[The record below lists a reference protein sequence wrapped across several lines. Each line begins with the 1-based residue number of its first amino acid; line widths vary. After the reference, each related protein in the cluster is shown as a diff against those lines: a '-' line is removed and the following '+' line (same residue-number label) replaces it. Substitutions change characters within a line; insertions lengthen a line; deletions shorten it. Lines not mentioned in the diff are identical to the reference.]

1 MAYTVQKLISNAYYA
16 SGVVPRR
23 LGTVSGQQL
32 TDGLDL
38 LNDFLSVK
46 TANIN
51 LIPYYKQYDLVAVVG
66 QEQQPRHKYFGDPRV
81 NNINSLMYDTRFER
95 TKGGGNFYLYFKP
108 NLAYPIHI
116 WGKFG
121 LDDVDYNDDLELVY
135 DRYYITYLR
144 YGLAEY
150 ICSDYQIPVPPTVDS
165 ELKKLEKIISRT
177 SPPDLSTR
185 KLSALNG
192 DGGLNWAI
200 VNFGGWTT

>member
-1 MAYTVQKLISNAYYA
+1 
-16 SGVVPRR
+16 
-23 LGTVSGQQL
+23 
-32 TDGLDL
+32 

-66 QEQQPRHKYFGDPRV
+66 QEKYFVPGLLSIETLTYNNQQVRYSTNPRSRREYFGTPRV
-81 NNINSLMYDTRFER
+81 NNINSLMYDMRFER
-95 TKGGGNFYLYFKP
+95 SKGGGDFYLYFKP
-108 NLAYPIHI
+108 NSDYPIQI

-121 LDDVDYNDDLELVY
+121 LEEVEFNDDLSLVY
-135 DRYYITYLR
+135 DRFYITYLR
-144 YGLAEY
+144 YGLAAY
-150 ICSDYQIPVPPTVDS
+150 ICSDYQIPVPPTVQV
-165 ELKKLEKIISRT
+165 ELSRLEKIISRI

-185 KLSALNG
+185 KLSALRG